1 LNIYEFLKSNLEV
14 KTYRIPISVFSD
26 ELKEVLITDND
37 KSLFDLIKNISSLA
51 LKLLDSGAEFWPMM
65 VIEGR
70 RTFSVEDLKEDDYTL
85 LRSIDLSK
93 IPLNLRARIAD
104 ILWLEK
110 KDYKNALKCQK
121 RLKPIV
127 DGLYMFEDNGEPQ
140 KVEAKIKEIN
150 TLMEATRG
158 ET

>member
-1 LNIYEFLKSNLEV
+1 M
-14 KTYRIPISVFSD
+14 
-26 ELKEVLITDND
+26 
-37 KSLFDLIKNISSLA
+37 A
-51 LKLLDSGAEFWPMM
+51 LKLLDSGAEFCPMM

-110 KDYKNALKCQK
+110 KDLKLQK
-121 RLKPIV
+121 LQLKVILNYSICGMMKIN
-127 DGLYMFEDNGEPQ
+127 GL
-140 KVEAKIKEIN
+140 K
-150 TLMEATRG
+150 L
-158 ET
+158 